1 MSPYY
6 NDYKYESIQEF
17 DLEFLNTPQ
26 PQESFLV
33 RF

>member
-1 MSPYY
+1 MRPYY
-6 NDYKYESIQEF
+6 NDNEFIQEF

>member
-1 MSPYY
+1 MRPYY
-6 NDYKYESIQEF
+6 NDNEFIQEF
-17 DLEFLNTPQ
+17 DLEFLITPP